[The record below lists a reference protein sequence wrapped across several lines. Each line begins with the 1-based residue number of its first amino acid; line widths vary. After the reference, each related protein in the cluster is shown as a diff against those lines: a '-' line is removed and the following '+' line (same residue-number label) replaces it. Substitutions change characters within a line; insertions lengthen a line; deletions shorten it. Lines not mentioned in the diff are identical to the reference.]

1 MLSKNN
7 KNSDRKRFSRG
18 CLREKGKESFVN
30 ITLSKKY
37 DIVDEPLFFTQA
49 YFSVYIYERY
59 FFKESANMI
68 KCIFRFCGS

>member
-37 DIVDEPLFFTQA
+37 DIVDEPLFLRKLIFL
-49 YFSVYIYERY
+49 
-59 FFKESANMI
+59 
-68 KCIFRFCGS
+68 CIFMRDIFLKNPRI